1 MSCSTVV
8 DRILVLAAFAGL
20 LAAGSCGAGN
30 TNPLAELSAE
40 EAQIF
45 AALLATEDARP
56 VDAAGRQPL
65 NDALQSDN
73 PTLRRLAA
81 RAYGRL
87 EQADVSA
94 LQQALEDD
102 DPTVRAEAANAVAQS
117 VYGETSGNA
126 RDLLVA
132 RLDEESEPR
141 VIGAIG
147 QALGR
152 IQPASPLVMATTER
166 TLVELSRDAPLEQL
180 LPVARGLESLARANA
195 RNIALSDATVE
206 RWVELTHYGR
216 LGTEGHVQ
224 PGGDEPVDSQMLT
237 AQARIR
243 RLALAALTAASRIDP
258 EVVESALLDRDDEVR
273 RLAAIA
279 AGRLQEEA
287 SVSLLLEAGLAD
299 TAAPVR
305 FEALGGYGRRLQ
317 AELGCGSLLDALGD
331 ADAHV
336 ALLAID
342 LLGNGCESASSERLP
357 EESNQA
363 VAARLTAIAESLPGQ
378 PGPDPA
384 RDGIP
389 PPVSAAVSAA
399 APTVDWHRPA
409 HALLALANL
418 DPAAAARLIP
428 AFSGHPT
435 WQVRMY
441 AARAAG
447 TTGSSDSLEALSA
460 DPQPNVV
467 SEALGSLGATLGRL
481 ADGSAVRALGS
492 DDYQTLISAARL
504 LQGSESPDV
513 LPALIEALGRI
524 TEQKRETSRDP
535 RRILIE
541 RIGELG
547 SATDADVLAPYLRDF
562 DPAIAAQAAEVLS
575 SWTGEPH
582 AAVAQPLE
590 PLPLPSLDELLA
602 LQSAHVSIVM
612 DDGGV
617 IELRLLPFEA
627 PTNVARFARQARSG
641 YFEGLT
647 FHRVAANF
655 VIQGGSPGANEYM
668 GDGPFTRDELTTR
681 SHLRGT
687 VGISTR
693 GRDTDDSQIFVNLV
707 DNVRLDHNY
716 TIIAEVVSGMDV
728 VDRVLEGARIARL
741 EIVEP
746 DVVGKPL
753 QRRGGDLSTVLGR
766 WRLVSQQVEDA
777 RAPYPRAK
785 DVRGRD
791 YMNCG
796 RGSFLRLLG
805 KILEG
810 RDFLYQAPRCTK
822 RAMSCGARYG
832 SLIVAVGVLFERG

>member
-8 DRILVLAAFAGL
+8 DRSLVLAAVAAL
-20 LAAGSCGAGN
+20 LAAGGCGDGGA
-30 TNPLAELSAE
+30 NPFAELFAA
-40 EAQIF
+40 EAQTF
-45 AALLATEDARP
+45 AALLAAEDARP
-56 VDAAGRQPL
+56 VDEAGRRPL

-87 EQADVSA
+87 EQADIVA
-94 LQQALEDD
+94 LRQALADD
-102 DPTVRAEAANAVAQS
+102 DPSVRAEAANAVAQS

-126 RDLLVA
+126 RELLVA
-132 RLDEESEPR
+132 RLDEEPR
-141 VIGAIG
+141 PCVIGSIG

-152 IQPASPLVMATTER
+152 LQPASPLEMTATER

-206 RWVELTHYGR
+206 RWVELTRYGR
-216 LGTEGHVQ
+216 LGAEGHVQ
-224 PGGDEPVDSQMLT
+224 PVGDEPVDSELLT
-237 AQARIR
+237 EQARIR

-258 EVVESALLDRDDEVR
+258 EVVETAIFDPDDEVR

-287 SVSLLLEAGLAD
+287 RVPLLLEAGLGD
-299 TAAPVR
+299 AAAQVR

-317 AELGCGSLLDALGD
+317 AALGCELVFDALGD
-331 ADAHV
+331 PDVHV

-342 LLGNGCESASSERLP
+342 LLGNGCESALAERSP

-363 VAARLTAIAESLPGQ
+363 VAARLTAIAESLPGR

-389 PPVSAAVSAA
+389 PPASAA
-399 APTVDWHRPA
+399 ASAAATPVDWHRPA

-418 DPAAAARLIP
+418 DPAAVARLLP
-428 AFSGHPT
+428 AFSGHLT

-447 TTGSSDSLEALSA
+447 ITGSSDSLEPLSQ
-460 DPQPNVV
+460 DPHPNVV
-467 SEALGSLGATLGRL
+467 SEALASLRATMGRL
-481 ADGSAVRALGS
+481 ADGSAVRALGN
-492 DDYQTLISAARL
+492 DDYQTLINAVRL

-513 LPALIEALGRI
+513 LPALSEALGRI
-524 TEQKRETSRDP
+524 TEQKRETSRDA

-547 SATDADVLAPYLRDF
+547 SATDANVLAPYLRDF

-582 AAVAQPLE
+582 AAAAQPLE
-590 PLPLPSLDELLA
+590 PLPVPSLDELLG
-602 LQSAHVSIVM
+602 LQRAHVSMVM
-612 DDGGV
+612 DDGEI

-647 FHRVAANF
+647 FHRVVPNF

-668 GDGPFTRDELTTR
+668 GDGPFTRDELTAR

-716 TIIAEVVSGMDV
+716 TIIAVVVGGMEVVDK
-728 VDRVLEGARIARL
+728 VLEGARIARV

-746 DVVGKPL
+746 AALVPVSA
-753 QRRGGDLSTVLGR
+753 GGAS
-766 WRLVSQQVEDA
+766 
-777 RAPYPRAK
+777 
-785 DVRGRD
+785 
-791 YMNCG
+791 
-796 RGSFLRLLG
+796 
-805 KILEG
+805 
-810 RDFLYQAPRCTK
+810 
-822 RAMSCGARYG
+822 
-832 SLIVAVGVLFERG
+832 